1 LDGKFRP
8 VKSGT
13 VSINNKE
20 TIMKNM
26 KPYIYLAAYLF
37 AFANPTFAQKTN
49 EISKVWVSDN
59 GDGTYTN
66 PVLYADYSD
75 PDAIRVGDDYYL
87 TASSFN
93 CVPGLPIL
101 HSHDLVNWELIGYA
115 LLKQPPFDV
124 FDKVQHGGG
133 VWAPCIRYHNNQF
146 YIYYPDPD
154 FGIYMVKATNAV
166 GPWSEPTLVQP
177 GKGLIDPSPLWD
189 TDGKAYL
196 VYALAGSR
204 AGVKSVILINRMDP
218 DGTKLIGNSV
228 MLIDGHQKH
237 PTIEGPKIYKRNG
250 WYYVFAPAGGVAP
263 GWQMVMRSRN
273 IFGPYEDKIVMAQ
286 GKTDINGPHQ
296 GGWIDTKTGE
306 NWFVNFQDL
315 GAYGRVLHL
324 NPMKWVNDWPV
335 IGVDTDGDGTGDPVR
350 TFKKPN
356 VGKTYPK
363 MTPPETDEFN
373 GCELGLQW
381 QWHANYQP
389 AWGFPSGNLG
399 FFRLNCIPRQTDA
412 INLWNVSNLLL
423 QKFPAPEFTATTKL
437 TFDARFDGE
446 EVGLVVMGLD
456 YGRLTVKRENGKL
469 NLYAATCKN
478 ADKGSAEDLVAGPI
492 LNSNLVYFRVTVKK
506 GAECQFS
513 YSSDGI
519 TFTTLG
525 NVFKAREGKW
535 IGAKVGFYAL
545 REGIIND
552 AGSADIDWFRVS
564 LP

>member
-1 LDGKFRP
+1 MNRIYTLCLILTVAFSWNTSAQTSNSLY
-8 VKSGT
+8 KS
-13 VSINNKE
+13 
-20 TIMKNM
+20 
-26 KPYIYLAAYLF
+26 
-37 AFANPTFAQKTN
+37 
-49 EISKVWVSDN
+49 WVSDN

-75 PDAIRVGDDYYL
+75 PDVIRVGDEYYL

-101 HSHDLVNWELIGYA
+101 HSRDLVNWELIGYA
-115 LLKQPPFDV
+115 LEKQPPFDV
-124 FDKVQHGGG
+124 FNKVQHGGG

-154 FGIYMVKATNAV
+154 FGIYMVKASNPK
-166 GPWSEPTLVQP
+166 GPWSEPLLVQP

-204 AGVKSVILINRMDP
+204 AGVKSVILLNRMAP
-218 DGTKLIGNSV
+218 DGTKLTGNSV
-228 MLIDGHQKH
+228 MLIDGHKNH

-263 GWQMVMRSRN
+263 GWQMVMRSKN
-273 IFGPYEDKIVMAQ
+273 IFGPYEDRIVMAQ

-296 GGWIDTKTGE
+296 GAWIDTKTGE
-306 NWFVNFQDL
+306 NWFINFQDL

-335 IGVDTDGDGTGDPVR
+335 IGIDADADGTGEPVR
-350 TFKKPN
+350 TYKKPN
-356 VGKTYPK
+356 VGKSYPK
-363 MTPPETDEFN
+363 VTPPESDEFN
-373 GCELGLQW
+373 GSELGLQW
-381 QWHANYQP
+381 QWHANYQTS
-389 AWGFPSGNLG
+389 WGFPSGNLG
-399 FFRLNCIPRQTDA
+399 FFRLNCIPCPVEA
-412 INLWNVSNLLL
+412 KNLWDISNMLL
-423 QKFPAPEFTATTKL
+423 QKFPAEEFTATAKL
-437 TFDARFDGE
+437 TFEARFDKE

-456 YGRLTVKRENGKL
+456 YGRLTLKRENGKL

-478 ADKGSAEDLVAGPI
+478 ADKGSAEDLVAGPT
-492 LNSNLVYFRVTVKK
+492 LSSNVVYFRVAVKK

-513 YSSDGI
+513 YSSDG
-519 TFTTLG
+519 TSFTSLG

-545 REGIIND
+545 REGVIND
-552 AGSADIDWFRVS
+552 AGSADIDWFRIEK
-564 LP
+564 

>member
-1 LDGKFRP
+1 MNRFYSLCLILI
-8 VKSGT
+8 VAVSWNTAAQTNNLLSKS
-13 VSINNKE
+13 
-20 TIMKNM
+20 
-26 KPYIYLAAYLF
+26 
-37 AFANPTFAQKTN
+37 
-49 EISKVWVSDN
+49 WVSDN

-101 HSHDLVNWELIGYA
+101 HSRDLVNWELIGYA
-115 LLKQPPFDV
+115 LEKQPPFDV
-124 FDKVQHGGG
+124 FNKVQHGGG
-133 VWAPCIRYHNNQF
+133 VWAPCIRYHNNEF

-154 FGIYMVKATNAV
+154 FGIYMVKATNPA
-166 GPWSEPTLVQP
+166 GPWSEPLLVQP

-204 AGVKSVILINRMDP
+204 AGVKSVILINRMNP

-228 MLIDGHQKH
+228 MLIDGHKNH

-250 WYYVFAPAGGVAP
+250 WYYVFAPAGGVVP
-263 GWQMVMRSRN
+263 GWQMVMRSKN

-286 GKTDINGPHQ
+286 GKSDINGPHQ
-296 GGWIDTKTGE
+296 GAWVDTKTGE
-306 NWFVNFQDL
+306 NWFMNFQDL

-335 IGVDTDGDGTGDPVR
+335 IGVDADGDGTGDPVR
-350 TFKKPN
+350 TYKKPN
-356 VGKTYPK
+356 VGKSYPK
-363 MTPPETDEFN
+363 ATPPESDEFN
-373 GCELGLQW
+373 GSELGLQW
-381 QWHANYQP
+381 QWHANYQTT
-389 AWGFPSGNLG
+389 WGFPSGNLG
-399 FFRLNCIPRQTDA
+399 FFRLNCIPCPA
-412 INLWNVSNLLL
+412 EAKNLWGISNVLL
-423 QKFPAPEFTATTKL
+423 QKFPAQEFTATTKL
-437 TFDARFDGE
+437 TFDARFDKE

-456 YGRLTVKRENGKL
+456 YGRLTLKRENGKL

-478 ADKGSAEDLVAGPI
+478 ADKGSAEDLVAGPT
-492 LNSNLVYFRVTVKK
+492 LNSNVVYFRIAVKK

-513 YSSDGI
+513 YSSDG
-519 TFTTLG
+519 TSYTSLG

-545 REGIIND
+545 REGVFND
-552 AGSADIDWFRVS
+552 AGSADIDWFRVEK
-564 LP
+564 